1 MADIMSLLDM
11 PHSIGEKVDKMGA
24 MDEKVDEEV
33 DEEVDDEVDEEVDD
47 EWDGSP
53 LSRQMAGP
61 QVTSCL
67 SSFYGE
73 LL

>member
-1 MADIMSLLDM
+1 MVDGRQHVSLLDM

-24 MDEKVDEEV
+24 MDEKVDE
-33 DEEVDDEVDEEVDD
+33 EVDEEVDD

>member
-1 MADIMSLLDM
+1 M
-11 PHSIGEKVDKMGA
+11 
-24 MDEKVDEEV
+24 DEEV
-33 DEEVDDEVDEEVDD
+33 DEEVDKEVDEEVDD